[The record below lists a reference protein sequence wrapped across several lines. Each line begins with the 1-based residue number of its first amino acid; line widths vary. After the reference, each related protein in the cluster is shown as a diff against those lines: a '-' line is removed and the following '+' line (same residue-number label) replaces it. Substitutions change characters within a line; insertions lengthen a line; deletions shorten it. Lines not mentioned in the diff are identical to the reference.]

1 MPLDH
6 KPPKVIARKGTK
18 KIHCHTLGN
27 KAQITILACA
37 NADGTTLPPMVIL
50 DGRFNPE
57 WSEGEVPNT
66 LYGMSDKGWTDQELF
81 FYWMTQLFVKYI
93 PPTRPVMLLVDGHSW
108 HYEPETIR
116 AAAEAGIVMFCLPP
130 HSTHVAQPLDVSFF
144 RPLKVYWSEACHKFM
159 QNNPGRVVTKYQFS
173 PLFAEAWY
181 KAIRPGNLVAGF
193 VKARVCPFNP
203 EAIKIPTLPPGVDE
217 GGVSDEDLDGDLHN
231 ERQGDDPSMDRAG
244 DDDRAGEDASML
256 EESHFTHEQ
265 IELFQYRYENGYDLY
280 TDTDYVT
287 WLMG

>member
-1 MPLDH
+1 M
-6 KPPKVIARKGTK
+6 
-18 KIHCHTLGN
+18 
-27 KAQITILACA
+27 
-37 NADGTTLPPMVIL
+37 
-50 DGRFNPE
+50 
-57 WSEGEVPNT
+57 
-66 LYGMSDKGWTDQELF
+66 
-81 FYWMTQLFVKYI
+81 
-93 PPTRPVMLLVDGHSW
+93 
-108 HYEPETIR
+108 
-116 AAAEAGIVMFCLPP
+116 MFCLLS
-130 HSTHVAQPLDVSFF
+130 HSTHVPQPLNVSFF

-193 VKARVCPFNP
+193 VKASVCPFNP

-231 ERQGDDPSMDRAG
+231 ERQGDDPSIDRAG
-244 DDDRAGEDASML
+244 DDDRSGEDASML
-256 EESHFTHEQ
+256 EESHFTSEQ

-287 WLMG
+287 WLMDNHPEDVPDEILGDFGSELDQA